1 MINIKFLIYLLTIII
16 LFFSSIYC
24 IFIGWFPSDSILN
37 KYPVYADYSFSESGK
52 INQFFV
58 DVKSRVFNGDKVCE
72 LHDKEFE
79 ELKNELSSQI
89 KKRKMTER
97 ALLNAINNGATINFI
112 KGLEAKN
119 IILKKEIEEIEEQI
133 VLKNQKL
140 IITFDHEFGGTVQK
154 IHKNKGDQINTNEK
168 VVTIKLYQSYYSTFK
183 ILSCILIVSLFGT
196 LYFYKKK

>member
-1 MINIKFLIYLLTIII
+1 YTDYY
-16 LFFSSIYC
+16 FS
-24 IFIGWFPSDSILN
+24 
-37 KYPVYADYSFSESGK
+37 KSGK

-58 DVKSRVFNGDKVCE
+58 DEKSRVFNGDKVCE
-72 LHDKEFE
+72 LYDKEFE
-79 ELKNELSSQI
+79 ELKSELSSQI

-112 KGLEAKN
+112 KRLEANN
-119 IILKKEIEEIEEQI
+119 IILKKEIEKIEEQI
-133 VLKNQKL
+133 VLKNQNL

-183 ILSCILIVSLFGT
+183 ILSCIHLVSLFGT

>member
-1 MINIKFLIYLLTIII
+1 MINIKFLIFLFTIII
-16 LFFSSIYC
+16 LFVFSIYC
-24 IFIGWFPSDSILN
+24 IFIGWFPSDSTLN
-37 KYPVYADYSFSESGK
+37 KYPIYADYSFSKSGK
-52 INQFFV
+52 INEFFF
-58 DVKSRVFNGDKVCE
+58 DEKSRVFNGDKVCE
-72 LHDKEFE
+72 LYDKEFE
-79 ELKNELSSQI
+79 ELKSELSSQI

-112 KGLEAKN
+112 KGLEANN
-119 IILKKEIEEIEEQI
+119 IILKKEIEKIEEQI
-133 VLKNQKL
+133 VLKNQNL

-154 IHKNKGDQINTNEK
+154 IHKNNGDQINTNEK

>member
-1 MINIKFLIYLLTIII
+1 MINIKFLIFLFTIII
-16 LFFSSIYC
+16 LFLSSIYC
-24 IFIGWFPSDSILN
+24 IFIGWFPSDSTLN
-37 KYPVYADYSFSESGK
+37 KYPIYTDYYFSKSGK

-58 DVKSRVFNGDKVCE
+58 DEKSRVFNGDKVCE
-72 LHDKEFE
+72 LYDKEFE
-79 ELKNELSSQI
+79 ELKSELSSQI

-154 IHKNKGDQINTNEK
+154 IHKNNGDQINTNEK